1 MSAVRPERERIRG
14 AASSV
19 DGIVDHRLWPVP
31 SAVDSSWAEA
41 ALDPRRVARS
51 VTGRSGPLAADD
63 ERIGRESQ
71 VHHQELKVEA

>member
-1 MSAVRPERERIRG
+1 MAAPCVYRAMSAVRPERERIRG

-31 SAVDSSWAEA
+31 SAVDSSWAETG

-51 VTGRSGPLAADD
+51 VTGRSSAL
-63 ERIGRESQ
+63 
-71 VHHQELKVEA
+71 